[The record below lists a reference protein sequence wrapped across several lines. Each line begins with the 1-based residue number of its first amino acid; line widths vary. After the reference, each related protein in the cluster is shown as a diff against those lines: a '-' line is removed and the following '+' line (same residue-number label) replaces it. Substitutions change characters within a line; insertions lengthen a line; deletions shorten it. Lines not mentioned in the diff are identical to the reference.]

1 MLRNNS
7 NNVSLNSAAEI
18 HTSLKSSSIEIK
30 FNGDSILSNNNIR
43 NIFIGILTT
52 FTNLCSNGIV
62 NNKLDR
68 SFIGDMLD
76 NMWNMGG
83 KGIKS

>member
-1 MLRNNS
+1 MLRHSS
-7 NNVSLNSAAEI
+7 NNVSPNSTTEI

-43 NIFIGILTT
+43 NIFIGILTP
-52 FTNLCSNGIV
+52 FTNICSNGIV

-83 KGIKS
+83 EGVKS